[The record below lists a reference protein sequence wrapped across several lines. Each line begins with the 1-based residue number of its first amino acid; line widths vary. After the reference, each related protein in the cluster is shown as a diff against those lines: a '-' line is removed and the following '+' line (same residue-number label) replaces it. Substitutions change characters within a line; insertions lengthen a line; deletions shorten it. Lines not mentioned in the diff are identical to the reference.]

1 MIECNLVA
9 THWSVRMKLV
19 DLIQEALQ
27 EAHIME
33 CAREQYAVDNL
44 LYVAQRLSCAP
55 FSFVKEVYEAK
66 LNAQS

>member
-1 MIECNLVA
+1 
-9 THWSVRMKLV
+9 MKLV